1 MRTRFRKLIRG
12 LDRGS
17 LHLVPSSVANVSE
30 HQGRGSD
37 SIVNAFNELEAHLE
51 EMRDAGQRLALASAS
66 LRNSARRLAPSKRR
80 RPAAAA
86 TGAARD
92 ESARAHLRLLKT
104 VA

>member
-12 LDRGS
+12 LHRGS
-17 LHLVPSSVANVSE
+17 LHLVPSTGANVPE
-30 HQGRGSD
+30 RQGRGSD
-37 SIVNAFNELEAHLE
+37 SIVNAFNEIEAHLE

-66 LRNSARRLAPSKRR
+66 LRNSAKRLSPPVHRR
-80 RPAAAA
+80 AAAA
-86 TGAARD
+86 ASGAGRD